1 MRKTFL
7 TRMRLSVLALA
18 IFGVAS
24 GDADAQTC
32 SSGTKSAF
40 LDINN
45 VRAPVFTTGSLFYP
59 DLGGVHYEIPKGSG
73 LNANYATNV
82 WVGGK
87 VNGQL
92 RTAAAT
98 YAQGTETFEF
108 YPGPLG
114 PNGTALTTAQC
125 ASYDRIW
132 KINRSDLVTLN
143 TGGSPTT
150 DILEWPWQL
159 GAPVA
164 DGDGNPNNYSL
175 AGGDRPEM
183 LGDQMLWWIMNDKSG
198 PHNTT
203 LSAPIGLQ
211 MAITAFAFS
220 SGDALNN
227 TTFYKYRLTYN
238 PEDGVTPL
246 TDAYIGVWADVDL
259 GYASDDFVG
268 VDTTLGLGFTYNGD
282 AVDDDYGPG
291 VLPAIG
297 IDFFQGPLVDAAGE
311 TWADPDGTI
320 HTDKRRLG
328 ATRFIYYNNTNGIP
342 NGNPDTK
349 EDFYNYLSGFWL
361 DGLQV
366 TEGGNGRT
374 GSVPTRWMYP
384 GNPPGYWS
392 EDNIDG
398 NGTANQPED
407 RRLLIST
414 GPFELK
420 AGETQDIVFGMVWSQ
435 AANRFGAVAQL
446 KADDILAQG
455 AFDFNFNIPSPP
467 NEPDSLSVAPQ
478 NGALAL
484 SWLNLPTNNNYLNQY
499 NEESPFLVNA
509 NADDKT
515 YTFEGYNVYQIN
527 ASTGARVRVATMDV
541 ANNITTVTDD
551 AVDAATG
558 APVVQ
563 VTAYG
568 NDTGVENFLLIT
580 KDAFTGEDLNNYTEY
595 CFAVEAYA
603 YNAASA
609 PKVRKSASNNK
620 VCGTPQRL
628 ARLNG
633 GQQTNSSTGDLIAA
647 TRTTGT
653 SDGTISARVV
663 DPSAVTGATYRVTFE
678 NVAINDSTTVLAYK
692 ITNTTTGAVVVD
704 GAQYARNNGQA
715 PPYGENVA
723 VADGLSFTVITPSS
737 GFKAFL
743 TTHNATSALT
753 GVGGAFTFNG
763 LGWPAPSDPTAA
775 LTGMAGQ
782 WGINNYEPV
791 GLGPTFDDF
800 EHNSTDPDEIGIS
813 DFEIRFTAA
822 GSVAGYRKVGCPA
835 SSTGGASNPLAGR
848 AICYT
853 ANVPFELW
861 NIGVGT
867 PTNTADDYRLI
878 PYFMDVNGNGQFNL
892 LAADHS
898 ASGGANDPYTEPIY
912 WGVPTDKSPGQAG
925 YLAAVAAMQAGTH
938 VTRPQ
943 PFYFM
948 SLVSWNGGLVTA
960 SPFAPAQTMPPTGA
974 VFRIETKKP
983 IIAGDVYAI
992 NTSAAAS
999 TTNNADIAKTA
1010 LEDIGIVPNPYRG
1023 SSTYD
1028 PGVLQSEVRFVN
1040 LPMGATAR
1048 VFTLSG
1054 QLVKTVLG
1062 NNDGFVRWDL
1072 RTEAGLP
1079 VASGLYLVHVDVP
1092 GVGEKVIKFGVVQRR
1107 SQLTIF

>member
-1 MRKTFL
+1 
-7 TRMRLSVLALA
+7 MRLSVLALA

-32 SSGTKSAF
+32 KSGTKSAF

-59 DLGGVHYEIPKGSG
+59 AVGGVAYEIPKGSH
-73 LNANYATNV
+73 LNSNYATNV

-114 PNGTALTTAQC
+114 PNGAALADCTP
-125 ASYDRIW
+125 YDRIW

-143 TGGSPTT
+143 TGGAPTT
-150 DILEWPWQL
+150 DILEWPWNL
-159 GAPVA
+159 GAPVT
-164 DGDGNPNNYSL
+164 DGDGNPNNYNL
-175 AGGDRPEM
+175 AGGDRPQM
-183 LGDQMLWWIMNDKSG
+183 LGDQMLWWVMNDKSG

-211 MAITAFAFS
+211 MSVTAFAFS
-220 SGDALNN
+220 TGDALNN
-227 TTFYKYRLTYN
+227 TTFYKYRLTYK

-246 TDAYIGVWADVDL
+246 SDAYIGVWADVDL

-268 VDTTLGLGFTYNGD
+268 VDTSLGLGFTYNGD

-297 IDFFQGPLVDAAGE
+297 IDFFQGPLVDAPGE
-311 TWADPDGTI
+311 TWIDPDGTK
-320 HTDKRRLG
+320 HVNKKRLG
-328 ATRFIYYNNTNGIP
+328 ATRFIYYNNTNGVP

-349 EDFYNYLSGFWL
+349 EDFYNYLSGYWI
-361 DGLQV
+361 DGLPV

-374 GSVPTRWMYP
+374 GTVPTRWMYP

-407 RRLLIST
+407 RRLLISS

-420 AGETQDIVFGMVWSQ
+420 AGETQDIVFGMVWAQ
-435 AANRFGAVAQL
+435 AANRFGALAQL

-455 AFDFNFNIPSPP
+455 AFDFNFNIPPPP

-484 SWLNLPTNNNYLNQY
+484 SWTNRVTNNNYLNQY
-499 NEESPFLVNA
+499 DEESPFLVNP
-509 NADDKT
+509 NAEDKT
-515 YTFEGYNVYQIN
+515 YTFEGYNIYQIN
-527 ASTGARVRVATMDV
+527 PSTGVRTRIATLDV
-541 ANNITTVTDD
+541 VNNITTVTDEAID
-551 AVDAATG
+551 PATG
-558 APVVQ
+558 APIVQ
-563 VTAYG
+563 VTAFG
-568 NDTGVENFLLIT
+568 NDTDVENFLLVT
-580 KDAFTGEDLNNYTEY
+580 KDGFTGEDLNNYTEY

-603 YNAASA
+603 YNASSA

-620 VCGTPQRL
+620 VCGTPQRM

-633 GQQTNSSTGDLIAA
+633 GQEINATTGELIAS

-653 SDGTISARVV
+653 SDGTITARVV
-663 DPSAVTGATYRVTFE
+663 DPSAITGDTYRVTFE

-692 ITNTTTGAVVVD
+692 IINAKTGAVLVD
-704 GAQYARNNGQA
+704 GVKYAREHGEA
-715 PPYGENVA
+715 PPFGENVA
-723 VADGLSFTVITPSS
+723 VIDGLSFTVISPSS

-743 TTHNATSALT
+743 TTHNATAALS
-753 GVGGAFTFNG
+753 GVGGAFTFVDY
-763 LGWPAPSDPTAA
+763 PAPSDPSEA

-782 WGINNYEPV
+782 WGINLSNILTGYQYFDAFLSYGV
-791 GLGPTFDDF
+791 GSHFSNDTPDDF
-800 EHNSTDPDEIGIS
+800 VGIH

-822 GSVAGYRKVGCPA
+822 GSVAGVRSAGFPYEG
-835 SSTGGASNPLAGR
+835 LAGVGPG
-848 AICYT
+848 T
-853 ANVPFELW
+853 VPFELW
-861 NIGVGT
+861 DTGIAT
-867 PTNTADDYRLI
+867 PNDPSDDVRLI
-878 PYFMDVNGNGQFNL
+878 PYFRDYNANKAFDLRAVDH
-892 LAADHS
+892 AAS
-898 ASGGANDPYTEPIY
+898 SGTNDPFTEPFW
-912 WGVPTDKSPGQAG
+912 WGVPANRTPGQAG
-925 YLAAVAAMQAGTH
+925 YLAEVAALQANPTTYAFKPA
-938 VTRPQ
+938 V
-943 PFYFM
+943 FAFM
-948 SLVSWNGGLVTA
+948 TLVSWNGGDVTA
-960 SPFAPAQTMPPTGA
+960 TTFAPKQTMPPAGT

-983 IIAGDVYAI
+983 VVPGDVYTV
-992 NTSAAAS
+992 NTATYAS
-999 TTNNADIAKTA
+999 TTGKADIAKSA
-1010 LEDIGIVPNPYRG
+1010 LDDIGIVPNPYRG
-1023 SSTYD
+1023 TSTYD
-1028 PGVLQSEVRFVN
+1028 PGALQSEVRFIN
-1040 LPMGATAR
+1040 LPMGSTAR

-1054 QLVKTVLG
+1054 QLVKTILG

-1107 SQLTIF
+1107 AQLTIF

>member
-32 SSGTKSAF
+32 SPGTKSAF

-73 LNANYATNV
+73 KNSNYATNV

-98 YAQGTETFEF
+98 YAQGTESFEF

-114 PNGTALTTAQC
+114 ANGSALANCTQ
-125 ASYDRIW
+125 YDRIW
-132 KINRSDLVTLN
+132 KINLSDLVTLN
-143 TGGSPTT
+143 NGGTPTT

-159 GAPVA
+159 GAPVN
-164 DGDGNPNNYSL
+164 DGDGNPNNYNL
-175 AGGDRPEM
+175 AGGDRPQM

-227 TTFYKYRLTYN
+227 TTFYKYRLTYK

-246 TDAYIGVWADVDL
+246 TDAYIGVWADIDL

-268 VDTTLGLGFTYNGD
+268 VDTTLGLGFAYNGD

-297 IDFFQGPLVDAAGE
+297 IDFFQGPLVDAPGE
-311 TWADPDGTI
+311 TWTDPDGTMY
-320 HTDKRRLG
+320 TDKRRLG
-328 ATRFIYYNNTNGIP
+328 ATRFIYYNNTNGVP

-361 DGLQV
+361 DGLPV

-374 GSVPTRWMYP
+374 GTVPTRWMYP
-384 GNPPGYWS
+384 GNPPNFWS

-455 AFDFNFNIPSPP
+455 AFDFNFNIPAPP

-478 NGALAL
+478 DGALAL
-484 SWLNLPTNNNYLNQY
+484 SWINLPTNNNYLNQY
-499 NEESPFLVNA
+499 DEESPFLVNA

-515 YTFEGYNVYQIN
+515 YTFEGYNIYQVIK
-527 ASTGARVRVATMDV
+527 STGERKRIATLDV

-551 AVDAATG
+551 QIDPTTG
-558 APVVQ
+558 APIVQ

-568 NDTGVENFLLIT
+568 NDTGVENFLLVSN
-580 KDAFTGEDLNNYTEY
+580 DAFTGEALNNYTEY

-609 PKVRKSASNNK
+609 PKVRKSASNNV

-633 GQQTNSSTGDLIAA
+633 GQQTNTTTGEIIAGV
-647 TRTTGT
+647 RTTGT
-653 SDGTISARVV
+653 SDGTFTARVV
-663 DPSAVTGATYRVTFE
+663 DPSAITGATYRATFE

-692 ITNTTTGAVVVD
+692 IINTSTGAVVVD
-704 GAQYARNNGQA
+704 GAQYARTNGQA
-715 PPYGENVA
+715 PPFGENVA
-723 VADGLSFTVITPSS
+723 VADGLSFTVISPSS

-743 TTHNATSALT
+743 TTHNATTALT
-753 GVGGAFTFNG
+753 GVGGAFTFNS
-763 LGWPAPSDPTAA
+763 LGYPAPSDPSAA

-782 WGINNYEPV
+782 WGINLSNIITNYQY
-791 GLGPTFDDF
+791 FDYF
-800 EHNSTDPDEIGIS
+800 EAYGIGSNYSNSTSEDRIGIH
-813 DFEIRFTAA
+813 DFEIRFTSG
-822 GSVAGYRKVGCPA
+822 GSVAGVRNGYPYEETVGVGPG
-835 SSTGGASNPLAGR
+835 T
-848 AICYT
+848 
-853 ANVPFELW
+853 VPFELW
-861 NIGVGT
+861 DTGVGT
-867 PTNTADDYRLI
+867 PNDPSDDVRLI
-878 PYFMDVNGNGQFNL
+878 PYFRDYNANKAFDLRAV
-892 LAADHS
+892 DHA
-898 ASGGANDPYTEPIY
+898 ASGGTDDPFTEPFW
-912 WGVPTDKSPGQAG
+912 WGIPANQTPGQAG
-925 YLAAVAAMQAGTH
+925 YLAEVAALQANPT
-938 VTRPQ
+938 TYEFRPAV
-943 PFYFM
+943 FAFM
-948 SLVSWNGGLVTA
+948 SLVSWNGGNVAAT
-960 SPFAPAQTMPPTGA
+960 PFAPKQTMPPAGA

-983 IIAGDVYAI
+983 ITAGDVYAI
-992 NTSAAAS
+992 NTADYAS
-999 TTNNADIAKTA
+999 TTNDANIAKSA
-1010 LEDIGIVPNPYRG
+1010 LDDIGIVPNPYRG
-1023 SSTYD
+1023 TSTYD
-1028 PGVLQSEVRFVN
+1028 PGSLQSEVRFIN

-1054 QLVKTVLG
+1054 QLVKTILG

-1107 SQLTIF
+1107 PQLTIF